1 NDLYLYALYEVSEVD
16 AAGANLSLP
25 DEDKT
30 PHSYNLAVNRE
41 RIRDPHL
48 SAVYGRRACSRIDPK
63 LHRRIE
69 DRVLQR
75 TQQRRKCL

>member
-1 NDLYLYALYEVSEVD
+1 MWNDLYLHALYEVSEVGT
-16 AAGANLSLP
+16 AGANLSLP
-25 DEDKT
+25 NEDKT

-48 SAVYGRRACSRIDPK
+48 SAVYDRRARSRIDPR

-69 DRVLQR
+69 HRV
-75 TQQRRKCL
+75 TQSELHE